1 MKKKTGR
8 PPKATAE
15 EKISIVNQYY
25 ICKTNGNPL
34 EMISHGIYSKLS
46 EFAKEKNFSLE
57 PHDFAKD
64 QTVRDYIRNL
74 ATQYSEESST
84 VIPVYEPLDIT
95 ALMALGRV
103 QIEKTLRDREAY
115 YESLHVRSARAVEN
129 YALVVEKC
137 AHLQSELE
145 LALKENDAQT
155 EEKNALTMKLREAQK
170 EVGYLRRVIR
180 KDVEPERAQQYLQ
193 GLTSRE
199 AVVEMARE
207 SVMTSIKKLTEED
220 KKMKLQ
226 SLSDEDVMDLNSL
239 FR

>member
-1 MKKKTGR
+1 M
-8 PPKATAE
+8 
-15 EKISIVNQYY
+15 N
-25 ICKTNGNPL
+25 
-34 EMISHGIYSKLS
+34 SHGVYRKLS
-46 EFAKEKNFSLE
+46 EFAKEKNISLE
-57 PHDFAKD
+57 PHDFSRD
-64 QTVRDYIRNL
+64 QAVRNYLLKLKITDSKEVSN
-74 ATQYSEESST
+74 A
-84 VIPVYEPLDIT
+84 IPVYEPLDIT
-95 ALMALGRV
+95 ALMVLGRT
-103 QIEKTLRDREAY
+103 QIEKILRDREVY
-115 YESLHVRSARAVEN
+115 YESLHVRSAYAIEN
-129 YALVVEKC
+129 YALVSEKC
-137 AHLQSELE
+137 TQLQLELE
-145 LALKENDAQT
+145 LALKENEAQK
-155 EEKNALTMKLREAQK
+155 EEKNVLAMKLREAQK